1 MPVGEHV
8 VARAREHIAAGSLAS
23 AQDLLSAAL
32 ATVPPDPAQAAPA
45 TAEAV
50 VLQTGVLL
58 GLGDPYA
65 ARGWAAYGYA
75 AYRNLHGERD
85 RRTLHA
91 LGLLAAVLARVGVHA
106 RAVTRY
112 LDLIAAYTELDGPDS
127 DRVRAARADLAT
139 VEHAQGHCVTARLRL
154 ATVVDEHRQRHGLA
168 HPVGVRM
175 QLRLAAMWRDC
186 GGFNDAHELLTEA
199 REDAAGL
206 DPDDPVHALL
216 AAAAHA
222 VADPRHRCG
231 VGLAQDVPLAPSG
244 VSRPAPAEA
253 APTSRQGSASTTAG
267 PEPVPPGGPETAGL
281 TGRPGGPETAGLTGR
296 PPAAASVGP
305 PAATDRSA
313 DHLPAGRASLPPAP
327 EDAVEDDWLRRLR
340 ADPGAAA
347 EPVEPGDTSGWA
359 PSVVE
364 REAVAAW
371 DHLTPVYDAPSVL
384 AAPTFTA
391 TVYLPPYLPGPAAAG
406 PEPGARP
413 AGARRA
419 EAAAQVRRLPQ
430 HSLVLVAACV
440 GIVAIALLFAL
451 LVSSVSR

>member
-23 AQDLLSAAL
+23 AQELLAAAL
-32 ATVPPDPAQAAPA
+32 ATVPSDPARAAPA

-154 ATVVDEHRQRHGLA
+154 ATVVDEHRQRHGVA

-222 VADPRHRCG
+222 VADPRHQCG
-231 VGLAQDVPLAPSG
+231 VGLAPDTPVAPAG
-244 VSRPAPAEA
+244 VSRPVPAQ
-253 APTSRQGSASTTAG
+253 PGRAS
-267 PEPVPPGGPETAGL
+267 
-281 TGRPGGPETAGLTGR
+281 
-296 PPAAASVGP
+296 
-305 PAATDRSA
+305 
-313 DHLPAGRASLPPAP
+313 HQGRASLPPAP
-327 EDAVEDDWLRRLR
+327 QDDVEDDWLRRLR

-406 PEPGARP
+406 PEPGARQ

>member
-8 VARAREHIAAGSLAS
+8 VARAREHIAAGSLVA
-23 AQDLLSAAL
+23 AQELLSAAL
-32 ATVPPDPAQAAPA
+32 AAVPSDPAQAAPA

-58 GLGDPYA
+58 GLGEPYA

-112 LDLIAAYTELDGPDS
+112 LDLITAYTELDGPDS
-127 DRVRAARADLAT
+127 DRVRAARGDLAT

-154 ATVVDEHRQRHGLA
+154 ATVIDEHRRRHGVA

-206 DPDDPVHALL
+206 DPDDPVHALV
-216 AAAAHA
+216 AAAANA
-222 VADPRHRCG
+222 VADPRHECG
-231 VGLAQDVPLAPSG
+231 VGLIPDTPLSPAG
-244 VSRPAPAEA
+244 LSRPAPPAD
-253 APTSRQGSASTTAG
+253 APAFDQGPARATAWPVAS
-267 PEPVPPGGPETAGL
+267 PSE
-281 TGRPGGPETAGLTGR
+281 
-296 PPAAASVGP
+296 
-305 PAATDRSA
+305 
-313 DHLPAGRASLPPAP
+313 GRATLPPAP
-327 EDAVEDDWLRRLR
+327 AEAVEDDWLRRLR
-340 ADPGAAA
+340 ADPGFLAG
-347 EPVEPGDTSGWA
+347 PVEPADASGWA

-371 DHLTPVYDAPSVL
+371 DHLTPAYEPPSVL

-391 TVYLPPYLPGPAAAG
+391 TVYLPGSGA
-406 PEPGARP
+406 PERA
-413 AGARRA
+413 ARRA
-419 EAAAQVRRLPQ
+419 DAAAQVRRLPQ
-430 HSLVLVAACV
+430 HTLVLVAACV